1 MVNWISDNYANL
13 THHVDDCSRRQTDH
27 VVKILLN
34 LVGLVAVALGVLG
47 IFLPLLPTTP
57 FLLLASACFMKSSP
71 RLHQWMLNNSLF
83 GEYLTNIQEKKGIPL
98 KGKVVTLVVLW
109 TSMGYSI
116 YIVRP
121 LMLKGLLAAI
131 GLAVSAWIL
140 HMKTLRREPE
150 PEQKR

>member
-1 MVNWISDNYANL
+1 MVNWISDNYSNHANY
-13 THHVDDCSRRQTDH
+13 VDDCSWRQTDP

-34 LVGLVAVALGVLG
+34 LIGLIAVALGVLG

-71 RLHQWMLNNSLF
+71 RLHQWMLNNPMF
-83 GEYLTNIQEKKGIPL
+83 GEYLKNIQEKKGIPL
-98 KGKVVTLVVLW
+98 KGKIVTLMVLW

-121 LMLKGLLAAI
+121 LMLKGMLAALGI
-131 GLAVSAWIL
+131 GVSAWIL
-140 HMKTLRREPE
+140 HMKTLRRESD
-150 PEQKR
+150 QKL

>member
-1 MVNWISDNYANL
+1 MVNWISDNYANH
-13 THHVDDCSRRQTDH
+13 THHADDCSRRQTDH

-71 RLHQWMLNNSLF
+71 RLHRWMLSNSLF

-121 LMLKGLLAAI
+121 VMLKGLLVAI

-150 PEQKR
+150 QKL